1 MVALT
6 STPVRP
12 AVEAAEP
19 PVRRRRTRPF
29 RPVDAVIMLG
39 YGLAAFLLYRPLWLN
54 LDSGYLRF
62 SGQDQNLWEWFYAV
76 TAHNVL
82 NFENLLFTTLQ
93 NHPDGVN
100 LSANTAMYGLAL
112 PLTPVTILFGPTA
125 TFTLVLTGGL
135 AGTASAWYWVLSRHL
150 VDSRVGAAVGAAFCG
165 FAPPMISHANAHP
178 NWVALFV
185 MPFIVL
191 WLLKIV
197 RGAPPVSSG
206 IVLGLLVTWQV
217 FIGKEPL
224 LVMAT
229 TMVVFALVY
238 ALMAPGHTLA
248 VAPRLG
254 AGLGVGAAV
263 SLVIV
268 AVPLWWQFFG
278 PQSYSAL
285 EHGLRGNDAAAF
297 TAFASDS
304 LAGGEYSG
312 AGLAMN
318 RTEENAFFG
327 WPLVLVVLGI
337 TVALWRVLAARAV
350 AVTMLAMAWISM
362 GAIVIVGGE
371 GTSIPGPWMLLF
383 DRPLFESVLETRFS
397 LGCVP
402 LIGILLAMA
411 TERVLRLRV
420 RSDQRRA
427 AAVVW
432 CGVLATALLPIV
444 PTELHVT
451 ERKAAPAFFTEGD
464 WRVYVRDG
472 SVVPVP
478 PPDVADAEALH
489 WQMETGMGFPL
500 VEGYFVGPNE
510 EGDGMYGAPRR
521 RTSLILEYVAMRGET
536 YEVTAYDRVIAR
548 GDLRYWEADVVVLP
562 LDAPYRH
569 ELQATVTDLLEDPG
583 HPVKDVWVWDV
594 HALLTR

>member
-337 TVALWRVLAARAV
+337 TVALWRVSCGRRGDHAGDGLDLDGRDRHRRRR
-350 AVTMLAMAWISM
+350 
-362 GAIVIVGGE
+362 
-371 GTSIPGPWMLLF
+371 GTSIPG
-383 DRPLFESVLETRFS
+383 RGCCCSTALFESVDPLLPGVRAADRHPAGDGHRAGAAATVVRPAS
-397 LGCVP
+397 RRGGRGVGCCTALCRSSPPSCVP
-402 LIGILLAMA
+402 TQGR
-411 TERVLRLRV
+411 T
-420 RSDQRRA
+420 
-427 AAVVW
+427 
-432 CGVLATALLPIV
+432 GVL
-444 PTELHVT
+444 H
-451 ERKAAPAFFTEGD
+451 RGD
-464 WRVYVRDG
+464 WRVYVGTGRWCPCPTRCRGRRGPALADG
-472 SVVPVP
+472 VW
-478 PPDVADAEALH
+478 AFLGGGLLRRAER
-489 WQMETGMGFPL
+489 G
-500 VEGYFVGPNE
+500 
-510 EGDGMYGAPRR
+510 RR
-521 RTSLILEYVAMRGET
+521 RDVRRSPQADLTILEYVAMRGET
-536 YEVTAYDRVIAR
+536 YRSPLTTASSHEATCVTGRRTWWSTAR
-548 GDLRYWEADVVVLP
+548 RPVPARAAGDGHGPAGG
-562 LDAPYRH
+562 
-569 ELQATVTDLLEDPG
+569 PG